1 MFACGLG
8 APRFIQIWWG
18 ISGIGNYMP
27 WVAGGYTAG
36 ALASRSLWLWLGVL
50 DSIQGLGFGIIL
62 LQTLTRVH
70 MCFALIASQV
80 IGSAATICARAFGPN
95 NVGPG
100 PISPDLSKG
109 ADQLANGWFW
119 VALVCQLLVW

>member
-1 MFACGLG
+1 M
-8 APRFIQIWWG
+8 
-18 ISGIGNYMP
+18 
-27 WVAGGYTAG
+27 
-36 ALASRSLWLWLGVL
+36 L

-80 IGSAATICARAFGPN
+80 LGSIATICARAFGPN

-100 PISPDLSKG
+100 PISPDMTQG
-109 ADQLANGWFW
+109 AHSLANAWFW
-119 VALVCQLLVW
+119 VALFCQLLIWYVDLCLFRSLELFLTFIYSAGFLLFFRKEQLAKP